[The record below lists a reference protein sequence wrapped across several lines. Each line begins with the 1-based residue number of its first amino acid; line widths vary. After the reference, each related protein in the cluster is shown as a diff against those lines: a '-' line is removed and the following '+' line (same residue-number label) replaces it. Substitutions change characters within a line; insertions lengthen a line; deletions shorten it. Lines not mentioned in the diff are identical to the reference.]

1 MLDSVLLLLLPFLL
15 PYKWKTHA
23 HPRMTHQHHSGRPNT
38 DPTLDKTSSTIK
50 SNQLLEDGIEPE
62 PGPEPEPEQ
71 GPKPRTLRCMS
82 WNAGGLTGPKKGEL
96 KQVLEKEKYDVVHL
110 QELMAAQTG
119 KLNFDGYRTF
129 LRVRT
134 VARKKDIS
142 ETHGGGIATLVKKNL
157 RATEQPFEA
166 WETTERLDVIVEGVL
181 FTNVYRPSGVG
192 LQKGDQREDDFA
204 TQDLPTGEGCVI
216 AGDINAHHQ
225 AWSQAKIPNQTGTDL
240 HDWALGNNMRCWNK
254 KEATRIQRGTK
265 TSPDVVFADRDW
277 ADPNWQTRET
287 LNSDHLPIEFEVQA
301 NAQTPPTH
309 PEVKLK
315 KELWNW
321 KKANWAGFTKE
332 MERSSPDAMKWG
344 SISTAAAKWAGMV
357 KNIARR
363 HIPRGKARKKKR
375 RWCNGA
381 VKKAQK
387 QRDRELRRQQK
398 EETLTVADGDALTEL
413 RRQTA
418 NAIRKA
424 KREVWEDKCTK
435 AVATSGAF
443 RLLRELDG
451 RADKAQSYP
460 IKVKK
465 EGQQEKQ
472 QLSTNKEKAD
482 ALGEHYC
489 SVSDG
494 TGLPDAEQQT
504 TAGSQGA
511 EAPLTLEELDAALN
525 VLEAGKS
532 PGADGIHNEMLMHL
546 GPAAK
551 KGLLHVM
558 NLSWKQGQLPKEWK
572 KAILF
577 PIHKQGKPEEDLESY
592 RPIALTS
599 TVSKVMEHVLAN
611 RLLQLMEDPN
621 EATQNLHPKQT
632 GFRRF
637 RSAVDNLAYITQLAK
652 DSAAKKEV
660 PIILTLDLDK
670 AYDKVKRGK
679 ILERLHQHQVPERY
693 IRWLTDY
700 LKHRTA
706 RTTVEGTRSE
716 EYVMREG
723 VPQGTVLSPL
733 LFNLVMTEVAE
744 ILEGTTAHFCI
755 FADDLAIMCTER
767 TLEEATAAI
776 QKVLTLLEE
785 HLPKLGFTISRRKT
799 FVMPVTE
806 KGDRADI
813 RKAKC
818 EVKYADGA
826 VVNRAQ
832 TVRYLG
838 VELDDALTMQ
848 PQLAAVKTKFLK
860 KLSLIQLMAGRDWGC
875 DAHMLRQVYMTYVL
889 PTITYALAVWG
900 PALNEAGLETLE
912 VLHRRGARVITGCN
926 YYTKAEDLLWEAHL
940 RKIREHVEFD
950 AAALYERARRQ
961 LETPAECAMHSS
973 DTKLTWLRSAKDT
986 VEQTKMYRHDQPAMS
1001 QTHYPVAPWR
1011 WKEVLPKVDIRPY
1024 VAGFKKGTQTDAEA
1038 RSLTEQTIA
1047 ELPPAD
1053 LHVYTDGSVEGG
1065 RGHGGAGIVVY
1076 PGDSD
1081 KEIATANVGAGRMS
1095 ISYTAE
1101 LVAIREALPMVE
1113 ELHRTDHKHNTVV
1126 ILTDSQSALRALET
1140 GPVKAT
1146 GLLCDVWSALHRATT
1161 KVRVIMQYIPSH
1173 VGVSGNEEADHEAK
1187 LGTATY
1193 QAERAS
1199 QKGRLQE
1206 EPLTLLACKAAIR
1219 AVCSSYT
1226 PQPASELYSTIT
1238 ADTPKG
1244 VSRPKLSTP
1253 ELTRRGAVQM
1263 RLLRTERH
1271 PALFDYM
1278 GSNDVARCNNCTA
1291 KAKATLKHMFKVCS
1305 ATKALRTDLLPNK
1318 SLKFLLL
1325 EQPQLCLKYISAA
1338 KLTEASLP
1346 ELVRSNTY

>member
-1 MLDSVLLLLLPFLL
+1 M
-15 PYKWKTHA
+15 
-23 HPRMTHQHHSGRPNT
+23 
-38 DPTLDKTSSTIK
+38 
-50 SNQLLEDGIEPE
+50 
-62 PGPEPEPEQ
+62 
-71 GPKPRTLRCMS
+71 
-82 WNAGGLTGPKKGEL
+82 
-96 KQVLEKEKYDVVHL
+96 
-110 QELMAAQTG
+110 
-119 KLNFDGYRTF
+119 
-129 LRVRT
+129 
-134 VARKKDIS
+134 
-142 ETHGGGIATLVKKNL
+142 
-157 RATEQPFEA
+157 
-166 WETTERLDVIVEGVL
+166 
-181 FTNVYRPSGVG
+181 
-192 LQKGDQREDDFA
+192 
-204 TQDLPTGEGCVI
+204 
-216 AGDINAHHQ
+216 
-225 AWSQAKIPNQTGTDL
+225 
-240 HDWALGNNMRCWNK
+240 
-254 KEATRIQRGTK
+254 
-265 TSPDVVFADRDW
+265 
-277 ADPNWQTRET
+277 
-287 LNSDHLPIEFEVQA
+287 
-301 NAQTPPTH
+301 
-309 PEVKLK
+309 
-315 KELWNW
+315 
-321 KKANWAGFTKE
+321 
-332 MERSSPDAMKWG
+332 
-344 SISTAAAKWAGMV
+344 
-357 KNIARR
+357 
-363 HIPRGKARKKKR
+363 
-375 RWCNGA
+375 
-381 VKKAQK
+381 
-387 QRDRELRRQQK
+387 
-398 EETLTVADGDALTEL
+398 
-413 RRQTA
+413 
-418 NAIRKA
+418 
-424 KREVWEDKCTK
+424 VWEDKCTK

-660 PIILTLDLDK
+660 PIILTLDLNK

-679 ILERLHQHQVPERY
+679 
-693 IRWLTDY
+693 
-700 LKHRTA
+700 
-706 RTTVEGTRSE
+706 
-716 EYVMREG
+716 
-723 VPQGTVLSPL
+723 
-733 LFNLVMTEVAE
+733 
-744 ILEGTTAHFCI
+744 
-755 FADDLAIMCTER
+755 
-767 TLEEATAAI
+767 
-776 QKVLTLLEE
+776 
-785 HLPKLGFTISRRKT
+785 FTISRRKT

-940 RKIREHVEFD
+940 RKIREHVEYD

-1047 ELPPAD
+1047 ELPANPQTRKPANPQ
-1053 LHVYTDGSVEGG
+1053 T
-1065 RGHGGAGIVVY
+1065 RK
-1076 PGDSD
+1076 P
-1081 KEIATANVGAGRMS
+1081 AN
-1095 ISYTAE
+1095 
-1101 LVAIREALPMVE
+1101 
-1113 ELHRTDHKHNTVV
+1113 
-1126 ILTDSQSALRALET
+1126 
-1140 GPVKAT
+1140 
-1146 GLLCDVWSALHRATT
+1146 
-1161 KVRVIMQYIPSH
+1161 
-1173 VGVSGNEEADHEAK
+1173 
-1187 LGTATY
+1187 
-1193 QAERAS
+1193 
-1199 QKGRLQE
+1199 
-1206 EPLTLLACKAAIR
+1206 
-1219 AVCSSYT
+1219 
-1226 PQPASELYSTIT
+1226 PQTRKPAN
-1238 ADTPKG
+1238 P
-1244 VSRPKLSTP
+1244 
-1253 ELTRRGAVQM
+1253 
-1263 RLLRTERH
+1263 H
-1271 PALFDYM
+1271 
-1278 GSNDVARCNNCTA
+1278 
-1291 KAKATLKHMFKVCS
+1291 
-1305 ATKALRTDLLPNK
+1305 
-1318 SLKFLLL
+1318 
-1325 EQPQLCLKYISAA
+1325 
-1338 KLTEASLP
+1338 
-1346 ELVRSNTY
+1346 